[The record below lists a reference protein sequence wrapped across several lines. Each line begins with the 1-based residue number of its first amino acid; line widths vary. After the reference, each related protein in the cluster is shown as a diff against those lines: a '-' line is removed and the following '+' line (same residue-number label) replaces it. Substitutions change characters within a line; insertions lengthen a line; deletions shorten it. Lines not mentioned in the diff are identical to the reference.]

1 MQNKTIKRAI
11 CAILSSL
18 LSISAVTSVSAVADD
33 AQILSHYE
41 IIDGRA
47 VLVRD
52 KKVETVKKS
61 DNYGLI
67 NSSSLPTK
75 YNLADEGCITSVK
88 NQNPY
93 GTCWSFCSLA
103 SMESAAIKAGNANQN
118 IDLSEKHL
126 IWFTFNGKDSSKDKS
141 LFAGND
147 TFDSLGYSPYLF
159 GGSEYMA
166 AATLMRRYGSVDE
179 SKAPYEFKVNGQALN
194 DQLRTESDLY
204 LKNAYFLPDSV
215 DYVIDDYGY
224 VQSQKLRDSKSVEHS
239 INTIKETLMNYGA
252 VSTSLYTNDSMG
264 GSTANDIYWNDKN
277 NSYYFNA
284 KDKNGRDNF
293 QLYNHGVTIVG
304 WDDNFSKNN
313 FSMTPP
319 ADGAWIVRNS
329 WGDWWGDNGYFY
341 LSYYDLSIYTP
352 SIFLPEDAEYRTDG
366 TTKHEFKNIYQYDG
380 TSFGAGQIYSK
391 NNKYKAA
398 NFFNARGHEN
408 LEAISTASS
417 YPNST
422 INYQIYTDLKS
433 DIDPTMGTLVASG
446 SKYFENAGFYTI
458 ELDEAVELNEGEK
471 YAVVVE
477 ISVAEGNNKFTILPC
492 EAELIDYISM
502 EVNEGESSY
511 CKAGKWR
518 KVTNT
523 STEAGCLI
531 GNAIVK
537 AYTNDYPEITY
548 GDLDD
553 DGIVNIKDVTL
564 IQKHLASLITLDEKQ
579 LLAADYNHDNLIS
592 ITDATAIQKVLA
604 DI

>member
-1 MQNKTIKRAI
+1 MQNKTIKRVI
-11 CAILSSL
+11 CAILGSL
-18 LSISAVTSVSAVADD
+18 LTVSAVTSVSAVTDD

-41 IIDGRA
+41 IIDSRA
-47 VLVRD
+47 VLVKD
-52 KKVETVKKS
+52 KKIETVKNK
-61 DNYGLI
+61 YGLI
-67 NSSSLPTK
+67 NSNALPSK

-103 SMESAAIKAGNANQN
+103 SMESAAIKAGNATTD

-126 IWFTFNGKDSSKDKS
+126 IWFTFNGKDFSEDKS
-141 LFAGND
+141 LFAGKD

-166 AATLMRRYGSVDE
+166 AATMMRRYGSIDE

-194 DQLRTESDLY
+194 DNLRTESDLY

-215 DYVIDDYGY
+215 NYEIDDYGY
-224 VQSQKLRDSKSVEHS
+224 VKSQKLHDSNTVEHS
-239 INTIKETLMNYGA
+239 IKSIKEALMNYGA

-264 GSTANDIYWNDKN
+264 GSTANDIYWNDKH
-277 NSYYFNA
+277 NSYYFDA
-284 KDKNGRDNF
+284 KDKNGNDNF

-304 WDDNFSKNN
+304 WDDSYSKSNFSK
-313 FSMTPP
+313 TPP

-329 WGDWWGDNGYFY
+329 WGKNWGDNGYFY

-352 SIFLPEDAEYRTDG
+352 SVFLPEDVEYKTDG
-366 TTKHEFKNIYQYDG
+366 TTEHEFKNIYQYDG

-391 NNKYKAA
+391 NNNYKAA
-398 NFFNARGHEN
+398 NFFNARGHES

-417 YPNST
+417 YPNCT
-422 INYQIYTDLKS
+422 INYHIYTDLKS
-433 DIDPTMGTLVASG
+433 DTDPTMGTLAASG
-446 SKYFENAGFYTI
+446 SKSFENAGFYTI
-458 ELDEAVELNEGEK
+458 ELDETVELNEGEK

-477 ISVAEGNNKFTILPC
+477 IKITDGSNNLTILPC

-523 STEAGCLI
+523 STEANCLI
-531 GNAIVK
+531 GNATVK
-537 AYTNDYPEITY
+537 AYTNDIPEITY

-564 IQKHLASLITLDEKQ
+564 IQKYLASLITLDEKQ
-579 LLAADYNHDNLIS
+579 LLSADYNHDNSIS
-592 ITDATAIQKVLA
+592 ITDATAIQKALA